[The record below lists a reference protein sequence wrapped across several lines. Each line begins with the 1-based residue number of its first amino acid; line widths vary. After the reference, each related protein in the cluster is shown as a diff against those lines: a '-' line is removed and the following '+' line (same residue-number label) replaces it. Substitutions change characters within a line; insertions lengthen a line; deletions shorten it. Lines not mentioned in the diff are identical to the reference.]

1 MSKTIYNF
9 ELKETST
16 EHHLISKSPN
26 LIITTQGEA
35 GVADVFMASK
45 WGEYNHVAGFVSG
58 EDKIQIPLAVI
69 QDVVAATAGASL
81 DIVKGALPA
90 ERFIET
96 SEENL
101 RSNSTYNHQN
111 QIVYTTDGGGKLY
124 FVTCG
129 DNCGVACLLTLDA
142 KPALSAGDIEIV

>member
-69 QDVVAATAGASL
+69 QAICTEQGATATALTKGELPAAKFSDEGDTIFWNSAGNQLLYMPAGIGTGDIHPVCILTLDGTPGPTVAAT
-81 DIVKGALPA
+81 
-90 ERFIET
+90 
-96 SEENL
+96 
-101 RSNSTYNHQN
+101 
-111 QIVYTTDGGGKLY
+111 
-124 FVTCG
+124 
-129 DNCGVACLLTLDA
+129 
-142 KPALSAGDIEIV
+142 DIEIV

>member
-16 EHHLISKSPN
+16 EHHLISRSPN

-69 QDVVAATAGASL
+69 QEICAKWSLTTTLTKGPLPAEMFSDAGDTIFWYASENQLQYVPNSVGTGDIAHVTVLTLDGTPAPTVAAT
-81 DIVKGALPA
+81 
-90 ERFIET
+90 
-96 SEENL
+96 
-101 RSNSTYNHQN
+101 
-111 QIVYTTDGGGKLY
+111 
-124 FVTCG
+124 
-129 DNCGVACLLTLDA
+129 
-142 KPALSAGDIEIV
+142 DIEIV